1 MEKMEERCF
10 AADRDI
16 AYIVLK
22 TNMGMNEKLAKEWA
36 AAVQAAAV
44 HACGLVRALIEHVI
58 YDYFMLERYSEALM
72 EAELQQYNRNIE
84 QLGEPLRIRKGNG
97 TGESFYSL
105 VKMVNDEGCAHLPE
119 EQKEW
124 FTIDMVYYN
133 VLYEALKTG
142 DAAWAE
148 LKPAEPSYLYHLGL
162 LYLYGGDLE
171 KAEKRFERMR
181 NCHRC
186 EFCHYGSCYEALRG
200 LALVR
205 LMQQRWDEAEELF
218 KKVLEINPYCGVSR
232 YYLKNRR
239 KW

>member
-133 VLYEALKTG
+133 VLYEALKMG

-148 LKPAEPSYLYHLGL
+148 LKPAEHSNFSVRNCMLLLTAWMQKHAEALGEPNVSSLSDVAFKIACMDQLGYAGRTKL
-162 LYLYGGDLE
+162 LLLRFAANRHVKKVKQEGGDL
-171 KAEKRFERMR
+171 
-181 NCHRC
+181 
-186 EFCHYGSCYEALRG
+186 
-200 LALVR
+200 
-205 LMQQRWDEAEELF
+205 
-218 KKVLEINPYCGVSR
+218 
-232 YYLKNRR
+232 
-239 KW
+239 